1 MKYPKKIEAFTLTE
15 LLVTLAISTI
25 VVGLAFVVMNLISRN
40 IQSIQNNY
48 NYSAEMSLVEQQ
60 ITIDFNRYHSISYK
74 TETNILH
81 LKTPLDSITYEFQ
94 ERLILRNLDT
104 LTSGNYQK
112 ELYFDGN
119 KTINGLVDALKIS
132 LTEDGT
138 ENSLFLFKEN
148 DAVQFMT
155 TANGN

>member
-1 MKYPKKIEAFTLTE
+1 MKNPKKLEAFTLTE

-40 IQSIQNNY
+40 IQVIQK
-48 NYSAEMSLVEQQ
+48 NYSYSTEMSLLEQQ

-74 TETNILH
+74 AETNILH
-81 LKTPLDSITYEFQ
+81 LKTPLDSITYDFQ
-94 ERLILRNLDT
+94 EHLILRNSDT

-119 KTINGLVDALKIS
+119 KINSGLVDALKIS
-132 LTEDGT
+132 LTEDNT
-138 ENSLFLFKEN
+138 ENSLFLYKQN
-148 DAVQFMT
+148 DALQFMT
-155 TANGN
+155 TSNGN